1 MSMLKKIYTWES
13 RIPKAHFYKWNYCLN
28 LVFSEKKNNAQTVV
42 MHQCEENVQ
51 YNRFIP
57 ILNPTTMHDLGIR
70 VYSMYSKG

>member
-1 MSMLKKIYTWES
+1 M
-13 RIPKAHFYKWNYCLN
+13 R
-28 LVFSEKKNNAQTVV
+28 KNNVQTVV

-70 VYSMYSKG
+70 VYSMYS